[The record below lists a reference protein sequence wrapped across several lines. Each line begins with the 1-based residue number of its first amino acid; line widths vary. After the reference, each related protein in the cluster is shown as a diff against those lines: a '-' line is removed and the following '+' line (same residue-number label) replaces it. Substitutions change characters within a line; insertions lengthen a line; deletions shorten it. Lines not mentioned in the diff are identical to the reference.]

1 MSASFRFLLGS
12 SGTPA
17 LAVTNRTGDCRL
29 FIRLLRVRGVEA
41 QLFDARSG
49 SAGPPEPD
57 TAREPGTASGAGYAG
72 VCATWGSGTTPTP
85 ADGVSDA
92 SGGVGA
98 NTKPQMRIVCHEVKF
113 KEDLCVVF

>member
-17 LAVTNRTGDCRL
+17 LAVTNRAGDCRL
-29 FIRLLRVRGVEA
+29 LIRLLRVRGVEA

-57 TAREPGTASGAGYAG
+57 TAREPGTASEAGDAG
-72 VCATWGSGTTPTP
+72 VCAAREPGTAPTP
-85 ADGVSDA
+85 ANGADG
-92 SGGVGA
+92 
-98 NTKPQMRIVCHEVKF
+98 
-113 KEDLCVVF
+113 